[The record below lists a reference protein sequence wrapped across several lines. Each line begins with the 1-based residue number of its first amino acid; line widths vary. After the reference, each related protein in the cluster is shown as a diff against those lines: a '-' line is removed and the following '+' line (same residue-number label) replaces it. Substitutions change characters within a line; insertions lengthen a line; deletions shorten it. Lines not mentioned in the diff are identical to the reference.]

1 MSGTTPIVR
10 MIKKRQATL
19 ERQVSKA
26 EESIQSWKKE
36 IRSLDEVVTSLKG
49 MSGGKAGRN
58 LPTAKRGK
66 KRGTWRAGHPG
77 RPPKWFTDQQQAKGK
92 RKPAK
97 KAGKRKK
104 VASAKVLAG
113 LAKARAALAAKRKAS
128 KPATEKAGKAG

>member
-1 MSGTTPIVR
+1 MSSTTPIVR
-10 MIKKRQATL
+10 MIEKRQATL

-36 IRSLDEVVTSLKG
+36 ISSLDEVVFSLKG
-49 MSGGKAGRN
+49 MKGGAAGRN
-58 LPTAKRGK
+58 LKRAKPGR
-66 KRGTWRAGHPG
+66 KRGTWKAGHPG
-77 RPPKWFTDQQQAKGK
+77 RPPKWYTEQRKAKGK
-92 RKPAK
+92 QKPTK

-104 VASAKVLAG
+104 AASAKVLAG